1 MNEILIDKTIW
12 NKNWKMY
19 ELIIIENMINLNRN
33 TIVMVKLG
41 SLMKSMAL
49 EKYIQKIYIT
59 QKLNSKIMLINDIQT
74 EKYITIGKY
83 QDVWNECNIKNIEN
97 DKINLL
103 RRDSGGG
110 TIYIDQGVKLFSI
123 ISKIE
128 KSQFD
133 NMPIILN
140 SLTSLGL
147 NAEIK
152 GRNDICINNK
162 KVSGN
167 SYHIDNKILKHH
179 GTILLNVD
187 KNKLDKYINHDDI
200 KLKSKSITNYMS
212 RVINISDIDKSITDE
227 QLNLSL
233 INSFQK
239 YNSIYNIICLDDKY
253 LHNNYDFN
261 NFYSLF
267 SDPNYII
274 NNKLKFTHKF
284 NHSFTFGICQIL
296 FLVHHDFILDFHIF
310 SDGINI
316 NLFSFLNTEFKSSL
330 INKKFDSSS
339 FQNISHSLFS
349 SEILELTA
357 YIISIL

>member
-1 MNEILIDKTIW
+1 M
-12 NKNWKMY
+12 
-19 ELIIIENMINLNRN
+19 IENMINLNRN
-33 TIVMVKLG
+33 TVIMVKLG

-49 EKYIQKIYIT
+49 EKYIQKMYIT
-59 QKLNSKIMLINDIQT
+59 EKLNSKVMLINDT
-74 EKYITIGKY
+74 PREKYITVGKH

-110 TIYIDQGVKLFSI
+110 TIYIDEGVKLFSI

-128 KSQFD
+128 NSHFD
-133 NMPIILN
+133 NMPMILN
-140 SLTSLGL
+140 SLINLGL

-187 KNKLDKYINHDDI
+187 KNKLDKYINHDYI

-212 RVINISDIDKSITDE
+212 RVINISDIDKSITNE

-239 YNSIYNIICLDDKY
+239 YNSVYNTIYIDDKS
-253 LHNNYDFN
+253 LHNNSDFN
-261 NFYSLF
+261 HFYRLF
-267 SDPNYII
+267 SDPNYIV

-296 FLVHHDFILDFHIF
+296 FLVHDDFILDFHIF

-316 NLFSFLNTEFKSSL
+316 NLFSFLNTDFKSSL

-339 FQNISHSLFS
+339 FQNISHSPFS
-349 SEILELTA
+349 SEISELTT
-357 YIISIL
+357 YITSVL